1 MNFLGNLLILYLR
14 VIDYTYDTL
23 ILRHAQG
30 VYTGGRYTNTH
41 GIASSLQGTCSR
53 YALALFLSV
62 PRPGRVPIDDQP
74 EWVEL
79 SIAH

>member
-1 MNFLGNLLILYLR
+1 MIFLGNLLILYLR

-41 GIASSLQGTCSR
+41 GIASSVRLVATRAVKAGDMGSSLEQCG
-53 YALALFLSV
+53 YQV
-62 PRPGRVPIDDQP
+62 KRP
-74 EWVEL
+74 
-79 SIAH
+79 H